1 MTRKSL
7 QTKVAGSRLALPIV
21 SVFTFGVWLLF
32 GLLQEQ
38 WWLQFGCFAVSTYLM
53 VLMTNLNALI
63 RVYSRMI
70 SCSYL
75 LLFCAACFI
84 IPSIRGSLIQICVVA
99 TWLILFQS
107 YQDKR
112 SAGITYY
119 AFLVFSLASLAYVH
133 VLFFVPMLWILMAT
147 NIQSLSWRT
156 WTASLLGLLTP
167 YWLWGS
173 WLIYQD
179 KLSDLT
185 SHFAPL
191 ANFQSPIHL
200 SSFSIGE
207 TAALVLCGLCA
218 IIGII
223 HYIRKS
229 FLDKIRTR
237 MLFGFFIWID
247 LFAFVFLMLQPQ
259 LSDMLIRFI
268 IISTAPLIAHFLAL
282 TATRFTNVVFCV
294 LAVLTLFLIGY
305 QLWTTSYLF

>member
-7 QTKVAGSRLALPIV
+7 QVKIAGSRLALPIV
-21 SVFTFGVWLLF
+21 SVFTIAVWLLY
-32 GLLQEQ
+32 GLLDEH
-38 WWLQFGCFAVSTYLM
+38 WWLQFGCFVVSTYLM
-53 VLMTNLNALI
+53 LLMTNLNALI

-75 LLFCAACFI
+75 LLFCAACFL
-84 IPSIRGSLIQICVVA
+84 IPSVRGSLIQTCVVA

-107 YQDKR
+107 YQDKG
-112 SAGITYY
+112 SAGTTYY
-119 AFLVFSLASLAYVH
+119 AFLVFSLASMAYVH
-133 VLFFVPMLWILMAT
+133 VLFFVPILWLLMAT

-173 WLIYQD
+173 WLMFKN
-179 KLSDLT
+179 KLPKLT
-185 SHFAPL
+185 THFTQL
-191 ANFQSPIHL
+191 TDFQTPVHDST
-200 SSFSIGE
+200 FSTGE
-207 TAALVLCGLCA
+207 TAALTLFGLCA

-223 HYIRKS
+223 HYTRKS

-247 LFAFVFLMLQPQ
+247 LFSFAFLMLQPQ
-259 LSDMLIRFI
+259 HSDMLIRFI

-282 TATRFTNVVFCV
+282 TATRFTNMVFCV
-294 LAVLTLFLIGY
+294 LGVLTLFLIGY